1 MKKIVMIVFAILF
14 LSLMFASDTKANSAE
29 PPMVWVLIPGTYD
42 HIEGILVV
50 DSMVIKGWV
59 NENKTETYIRF
70 YYSSIPD
77 FNRQEPIDGSDATFF
92 ITLDNKQYMIQ
103 ADIRGSGYNDLY
115 TFDAS
120 NLRLIKGKT
129 FARDATLV
137 SLRLFSTLILEGL
150 VFFIMGFRA
159 RRTWLLFLLVNLLTQ
174 GFLNILLNSDRPE
187 NVYMLFVLMIAEVVI
202 IVVEEAVLL
211 FTVNEG
217 KSLKLIGTVLLAN
230 LLSLFLGGWFILNL
244 PL

>member
-1 MKKIVMIVFAILF
+1 MKKIVITIIVILF
-14 LSLMFASDTKANSAE
+14 FSVMFISDIKANSAE

-42 HIEGILVV
+42 HIDGVLVV
-50 DSMVIKGWV
+50 DSIVIKGWV
-59 NENKTETYIRF
+59 NENKTESYIRF
-70 YYSSIPD
+70 YYGSIPD
-77 FNRQEPIDGSDATFF
+77 FNRQEEIDGSDAVFF

-115 TFDAS
+115 TFDVN

-150 VFFIMGFRA
+150 VFFIMGYRA
-159 RRTWLLFLLVNLLTQ
+159 RRTWILFLMINLLTQ
-174 GFLNILLNSDRPE
+174 GFLNILINSDRPE

-211 FTVNEG
+211 FTVKEG
-217 KSLKLIGTVLLAN
+217 KALKLFATILLAN

>member
-1 MKKIVMIVFAILF
+1 MKKIVITIIVILF
-14 LSLMFASDTKANSAE
+14 FSVMFISDIKANSAE

-42 HIEGILVV
+42 HIDGVLVV
-50 DSMVIKGWV
+50 DSIVIKGWV
-59 NENKTETYIRF
+59 NENKTESYIRF
-70 YYSSIPD
+70 YYGSIPD
-77 FNRQEPIDGSDATFF
+77 FNRQEEIDGSDAVFF

-115 TFDAS
+115 TFDVN

-150 VFFIMGFRA
+150 VFFIMGYRA
-159 RRTWLLFLLVNLLTQ
+159 RRTWILFLIINLLTQ
-174 GFLNILLNSDRPE
+174 GFLNILINSDRPE

-211 FTVNEG
+211 FTVKEG
-217 KSLKLIGTVLLAN
+217 KALKLFATILLAN

>member
-1 MKKIVMIVFAILF
+1 M
-14 LSLMFASDTKANSAE
+14 MFVSDTKANSAE
-29 PPMVWVLIPGTYD
+29 PPMVWILIPGTYD
-42 HIEGILVV
+42 HVDGVLVV
-50 DSMVIKGWV
+50 DSIVIKGWA

-70 YYSSIPD
+70 YYGSIPD
-77 FNRQEPIDGSDATFF
+77 FNHQKEIDGSDATFF

-103 ADIRGSGYNDLY
+103 TDIRGSGYNDLY
-115 TFDAS
+115 TFDVN
-120 NLRLIKGKT
+120 NLQLIKGKT
-129 FARDATLV
+129 FARDATLI
-137 SLRLFSTLILEGL
+137 SLRLLSTLILEGL
-150 VFFIMGFRA
+150 VFFIMGYRA
-159 RRTWLLFLLVNLLTQ
+159 KRTWMLFLLINLITQ
-174 GFLNILLNSDRPE
+174 GCLNILLNSDRPE

-217 KSLKLIGTVLLAN
+217 KALKLFFTILLAN